1 MSEAV
6 KRDMEGRSIGASAA
20 VKGAGKAGPV
30 TQEVTPVTQKV
41 TKSYKKDIVS
51 IRFDE
56 GDYDRI
62 KRIAQDRGT
71 SGAALIRQA
80 VKDLIH
86 AAGGV

>member
-1 MSEAV
+1 MVQKRRRMSDAV

-20 VKGAGKAGPV
+20 QAAG
-30 TQEVTPVTQKV
+30 EVTKVTQKV

-56 GDYDRI
+56 GDYDRL
-62 KRIAQDRGT
+62 KQIAQDRGT
-71 SGAALIRQA
+71 CGAALIRQA

-86 AAGGV
+86 AAGGG